1 MHELVPNVKI
11 AGLLVNPNN
20 PLAKSVVAAVQ
31 AAASSLGLELQ
42 VVHARSDEELDAAF
56 ASQLGMNR
64 PESTR

>member
-31 AAASSLGLELQ
+31 AAASSLG
-42 VVHARSDEELDAAF
+42 
-56 ASQLGMNR
+56 
-64 PESTR
+64 